1 MNRVPQLGRL
11 QPQKTLKPVNLICL
25 APQATAVSVVGDFN
39 QWNPQG
45 HPLRKQVDGSWQGS
59 IPLPHGHHRYA
70 FLVDGVLTVDPKG
83 MGVSRDDQ
91 GNRVSLLSVS

>member
-1 MNRVPQLGRL
+1 MNSVPPLGRL

-25 APQATAVSVVGDFN
+25 APQATSVSVVGDFN
-39 QWNPQG
+39 QWKPG
-45 HPLRKQVDGSWQGS
+45 THPLRKQVDGSWQGTVS
-59 IPLPHGHHRYA
+59 LTHGHHRYA
-70 FLVDGVLTVDPKG
+70 FLVDGTLTMDPKG